1 MKERFSSIGHG
12 PLFILFVSGRR
23 HSNVPSTAHHTTKKT
38 CVTHSSRKKG
48 GGKASAAV
56 YRVYPAK
63 LIDLLLSPIFPFAFV
78 RYDGKNLQTYSPLS
92 LSFSVGYM
100 YTAHTSI
107 YTHTAQKKGCVI
119 LRRGCYVVGCYPRL
133 RAWPGVSRN
142 WNVLP
147 LQSAVCVYVYTEV
160 GQNVY
165 AAGLL
170 RIVTCKKRQTV
181 DFFLDITVSSHQIGW
196 LQSRAMYIREFVSR
210 MMDDP

>member
-1 MKERFSSIGHG
+1 MV
-12 PLFILFVSGRR
+12 LFILFVSGRR
-23 HSNVPSTAHHTTKKT
+23 HSNAPSTAHHTTKKT

-48 GGKASAAV
+48 GGEKHQQQQYIESIQQNL
-56 YRVYPAK
+56 
-63 LIDLLLSPIFPFAFV
+63 LICYFPPFS
-78 RYDGKNLQTYSPLS
+78 RLRSLDTMEKTYKHIPPPLS

-107 YTHTAQKKGCVI
+107 YTHTQKKGCVI

-147 LQSAVCVYVYTEV
+147 LQSAVCCVYVYTGV
-160 GQNVY
+160 GQNVS

-181 DFFLDITVSSHQIGW
+181 DFFLDITVRVSSHQIGW